1 MQSYEPSAIYIQKY
15 RLNFSITEIWH
26 VHTRTSEETAD
37 PDADGDRK
45 KLEPA
50 EKAAKIEKKCL
61 I

>member
-15 RLNFSITEIWH
+15 RLNFSITEVW
-26 VHTRTSEETAD
+26 HTRTSEDTAD

-50 EKAAKIEKKCL
+50 EKSGEN
-61 I
+61 